1 MAFPLRLSSRVTT
14 TAANAAAINHTR
26 RRVVRILSV
35 FVIFSAAVLVNV
47 RKAPLNDIDVL
58 KESLIESLS
67 ALSSNA
73 TTSIKT
79 QQKKHS
85 LYCHLT
91 ERQVNEKT
99 KHFLCNGWNES
110 DRLIQVG
117 ESHMHEP
124 EVIWVTSE
132 FKDIVPLVKTSMQ
145 IRLER
150 HGKRFADNLSQDEL
164 LDDIDPEW
172 KIFIYDVSDNGIGN
186 GWLWNVNNTISP
198 MVGCKRI
205 NFLTRTAQNGRR
217 MHYWVN
223 EIRSGNS
230 ISIASASAKPMNFTN
245 IFEKEKL
252 NPACASVQRLSFHVR
267 EDINRAIGDY
277 MEKRNSTI
285 ARGSSSSGSD
295 LSYTIAYLPRPV
307 DVRTF
312 WNEQVCNTRCSLRNF
327 VSKSVLQMTLKHP
340 ELKVNTDIAGYIR
353 GMGRRRVHPAY
364 IRGML
369 ETKIIVLAQRGR
381 SRSLNVGF
389 HILYCSS
396 VSNRSNICSSLVTD
410 KWEDHFRLDEALL
423 SGALVLH
430 DPQTYWPHMM
440 VDGINFVVYHN
451 ISDLESKILYY
462 LDPMNEQ
469 GRMTIGQRG
478 RELALKHH
486 RLWHQAER
494 ILLNDMSYHNDYGLY
509 NKPWMNG
516 EYSPSVYQ

>member
-1 MAFPLRLSSRVTT
+1 VDVILDGEVLAWNTEENKPVPFG
-14 TAANAAAINHTR
+14 ANRTIAEIQR
-26 RRVVRILSV
+26 
-35 FVIFSAAVLVNV
+35 
-47 RKAPLNDIDVL
+47 APLHDIDVL

-67 ALSSNA
+67 ALSSNT

-91 ERQVNEKT
+91 ERQINEKI

-110 DRLIQVG
+110 DRLIQVRES

-164 LDDIDPEW
+164 DDIDPKW

-198 MVGCKRI
+198 MVGCERI

-223 EIRSGNS
+223 QIRSGNS
-230 ISIASASAKPMNFTN
+230 ISMASASAKPMNFTN

-285 ARGSSSSGSD
+285 ARSSSSLGSD
-295 LSYTIAYLPRPV
+295 LSYTIAHLPIPV

-340 ELKVNTDIAGYIR
+340 EMKVNTDIAGYIR

-381 SRSLNVGF
+381 SVVIFYIGHRHHQNFDPIAPTLLTAF
-389 HILYCSS
+389 FTRAFL
-396 VSNRSNICSSLVTD
+396 TD
-410 KWEDHFRLDEALL
+410 QEFAHLL
-423 SGALVLH
+423 CRQMGGSFS
-430 DPQTYWPHMM
+430 T
-440 VDGINFVVYHN
+440 
-451 ISDLESKILYY
+451 
-462 LDPMNEQ
+462 
-469 GRMTIGQRG
+469 
-478 RELALKHH
+478 
-486 RLWHQAER
+486 
-494 ILLNDMSYHNDYGLY
+494 
-509 NKPWMNG
+509 
-516 EYSPSVYQ
+516 